1 MAAAED
7 VERQVAV
14 GVVVAVEEA
23 ALLVAMQGI
32 VGGIQVE
39 HDRLRRALMRLQEQR
54 HEQRLDRLGVVPD
67 LVIAADAAAQGL
79 LEPVQRRLAGERR
92 AVLAA
97 RLELADQRRHHR
109 IMAQKIMIV
118 EVLVAERQAEHALA
132 DQRHQA
138 VLDQLGR
145 TGVAET
151 GRKAFDEPDRLVGG
165 AEQQRTA
172 IRGDRA
178 AVKGAHNPTT
188 FDGSEI
194 ERILPTLCR
203 HRGALLL
210 RPKSFSQK
218 HFR

>member
-1 MAAAED
+1 
-7 VERQVAV
+7 
-14 GVVVAVEEA
+14 
-23 ALLVAMQGI
+23 
-32 VGGIQVE
+32 
-39 HDRLRRALMRLQEQR
+39 MRLQEQR

-79 LEPVQRRLAGERR
+79 LEPVQRRLAGQRR

-97 RLELADQRRHHR
+97 RLELADQCRHHR
-109 IMAQKIMIV
+109 IMAQKVMIV

-132 DQRHQA
+132 DQRLQA

-145 TGVAET
+145 ARIAEA
-151 GRKAFDEPDRLVGG
+151 GRKARHETDRLVGG

-178 AVKGAHNPTT
+178 AVESAHNPASIHR
-188 FDGSEI
+188 SEI
-194 ERILPTLCR
+194 ERILDTLCR
-203 HRGALLL
+203 HRGNLLL
-210 RPKSFSQK
+210 RPKSLSQK